1 MNLLYLCNEKLVY
14 GERIALQGYCYF
26 FILLSNEIVCSK
38 FLERSETKCIL

>member
-26 FILLSNEIVCSK
+26 FHSVK
-38 FLERSETKCIL
+38 